1 MELVHRRVS
10 WTAGRYL
17 NGARERVAAMLART
31 RWMGNPQ
38 TLPPSRI
45 VSPMSEE
52 WVREFENS
60 PGARR
65 GNNE

>member
-1 MELVHRRVS
+1 
-10 WTAGRYL
+10 
-17 NGARERVAAMLART
+17 MLART
-31 RWMGNPQ
+31 RWMGNPR

-52 WVREFENS
+52 WVREFENG